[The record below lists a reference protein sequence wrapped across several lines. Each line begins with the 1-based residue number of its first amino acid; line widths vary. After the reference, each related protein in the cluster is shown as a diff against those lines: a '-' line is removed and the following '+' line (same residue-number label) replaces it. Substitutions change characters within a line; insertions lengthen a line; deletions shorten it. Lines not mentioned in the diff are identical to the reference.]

1 MAMGTLR
8 AAFAGLSLEA
18 ATGSGNVLQS
28 RGGSTF
34 NQRPIFSNGPSRG
47 SNVVSLPRQQQSR
60 VGAFS
65 QSASAVVDTEFRSG
79 TANKNQ
85 RGGYAVPLPEFVT
98 VGSCDGIASVIHM
111 LPCMIHTLVRFILQ
125 NFHSLVSTT
134 LAHSHLLFFRCYH
147 LSSSSL
153 ASFLRSFI
161 ACWTHRPVLTCLQL
175 IWSAP
180 VSLTTGSWTSCLQL
194 WDAIKLRGAV
204 LLYCMSGFSAWVTP
218 QMTASAPP

>member
-47 SNVVSLPRQQQSR
+47 SNVVSLPRQQQAR

-65 QSASAVVDTEFRSG
+65 QSASAFIDTESRSG

-98 VGSCDGIASVIHM
+98 VGFVPAIGGIVPHMSACIISSAGAFHVTFDEISVLH
-111 LPCMIHTLVRFILQ
+111 P
-125 NFHSLVSTT
+125 
-134 LAHSHLLFFRCYH
+134 AYH
-147 LSSSSL
+147 
-153 ASFLRSFI
+153 
-161 ACWTHRPVLTCLQL
+161 
-175 IWSAP
+175 
-180 VSLTTGSWTSCLQL
+180 
-194 WDAIKLRGAV
+194 
-204 LLYCMSGFSAWVTP
+204 
-218 QMTASAPP
+218 